1 MLKTPIPQTED
12 EIARYL
18 SEDSLIKKQNDG
30 RFSITNLGGLLLA
43 QKLSDFPTLMR
54 KAIRVIR
61 YEDPGRRTILKDHVS
76 PAGYAN
82 GFEQT
87 IEYLH
92 AVLPSREPIGD
103 ALRCEQVAYPK
114 EALRELVANM
124 LVHQDLTTTG
134 DGPLIEI
141 FEGRIEFTNPG
152 TSLVEPLRLIDNPPR
167 SRNQRL
173 ASIMCRFGICEELGT
188 GWGKITIACEEMHL
202 PSPKVDN
209 YKSGAGNMK
218 VTIRERIPFS
228 KMLPK
233 DRIMAAYWHACICHL
248 EGTPMK

>member
-1 MLKTPIPQTED
+1 
-12 EIARYL
+12 
-18 SEDSLIKKQNDG
+18 
-30 RFSITNLGGLLLA
+30 
-43 QKLSDFPTLMR
+43 
-54 KAIRVIR
+54 
-61 YEDPGRRTILKDHVS
+61 
-76 PAGYAN
+76 
-82 GFEQT
+82 
-87 IEYLH
+87 
-92 AVLPSREPIGD
+92 
-103 ALRCEQVAYPK
+103 
-114 EALRELVANM
+114 M

-141 FEGRIEFTNPG
+141 FEGRIEFTNPR

-173 ASIMCRFGICEELGT
+173 ASIMRRFGICEELGT
-188 GWGKITIACEEMHL
+188 GWDKITIACEEMHL

-209 YKSGAGNMK
+209 YKSGAGNTK